1 MSYKSIGFKPGEEKK
16 IKYIADMTGLTRTG
30 VIRSILVTEFSQ
42 FDRENK
48 DKNELQMSFKKSEE
62 GHLKTVTVMI
72 NDDILKKMKPYLDI
86 TELSYSSFIRAL
98 VIPVINML
106 YEDIKKNGV
115 NDALRMAINSN
126 IGKIGDIK

>member
-30 VIRSILVTEFSQ
+30 VIRSVLVVEFSK

-48 DKNELQMSFKKSEE
+48 NKNELQMSFKKSEE

-72 NDDILKKMKPYLDI
+72 NDDILKKMKTLFRY
-86 TELSYSSFIRAL
+86 Y
-98 VIPVINML
+98 
-106 YEDIKKNGV
+106 
-115 NDALRMAINSN
+115 
-126 IGKIGDIK
+126 